1 MDISPYFD
9 GEGKGLESKFFVEQ
23 GLPFKG
29 RTLPPICERTSSFL
43 SWESRLPGIV
53 KMIRD
58 CDSDVV
64 CLQEVQCSN
73 ASCAE
78 MKSEPLIG
86 GNTSDT
92 HDKQKKAEVPKLIE
106 RIKGFLNSGFLVEN
120 PATLAQEHKKL
131 CAVLNGKVQ
140 EPAMLSQTKKHLK
153 AFYETPSP
161 KNVKVVIVKKLKI
174 PIFVDGKA
182 VETRLKDPIPD
193 IEQAD
198 DKRTSEEYQK
208 LLKEKKALEKD
219 KKVLEQCIAAR
230 DRSIE
235 VLLHEKKW
243 LQAIAVCDK
252 PVEQRRHDLAHDA
265 NGFKQ
270 AKQQGSQH
278 FLLVVVKA
286 GFLQTGCQLEY
297 VLPELPI
304 YQQFKRAKITVLRI
318 IDLNHYDDVKLR
330 DAKDAKVKCVDSIC
344 VCGSD
349 LESVALLQVLTE
361 QLHSG
366 A

>member
-1 MDISPYFD
+1 
-9 GEGKGLESKFFVEQ
+9 
-23 GLPFKG
+23 
-29 RTLPPICERTSSFL
+29 
-43 SWESRLPGIV
+43 
-53 KMIRD
+53 
-58 CDSDVV
+58 
-64 CLQEVQCSN
+64 
-73 ASCAE
+73 
-78 MKSEPLIG
+78 
-86 GNTSDT
+86 
-92 HDKQKKAEVPKLIE
+92 
-106 RIKGFLNSGFLVEN
+106 
-120 PATLAQEHKKL
+120 
-131 CAVLNGKVQ
+131 
-140 EPAMLSQTKKHLK
+140 
-153 AFYETPSP
+153 
-161 KNVKVVIVKKLKI
+161 
-174 PIFVDGKA
+174 
-182 VETRLKDPIPD
+182 
-193 IEQAD
+193 
-198 DKRTSEEYQK
+198 